1 MIQQTKFT
9 YFLLENHSK
18 TIEDQVEKQTKTLE
32 SVNFFN
38 KMNELQQAKDMILD
52 NHLANLVNYG
62 LKEIIKLQNSMKI
75 NFLKLFINKKELEF

>member
-38 KMNELQQAKDMILD
+38 KMNELKQAKDMILD
-52 NHLANLVNYG
+52 NHLTNLVNYG
-62 LKEIIKLQNSMKI
+62 LKEIIKQQNSMKI
-75 NFLKLFINKKELEF
+75 KFLKLFINKKGLEF

>member
-38 KMNELQQAKDMILD
+38 KMYELKQAKDMILD
-52 NHLANLVNYG
+52 NHLTNLVNYG
-62 LKEIIKLQNSMKI
+62 LKEIIKLQNSIKI

>member
-38 KMNELQQAKDMILD
+38 KMNELQQAKDMNLD

-62 LKEIIKLQNSMKI
+62 LKEIIKQQNSMKI
-75 NFLKLFINKKELEF
+75 KFLKLFFNKKELEF